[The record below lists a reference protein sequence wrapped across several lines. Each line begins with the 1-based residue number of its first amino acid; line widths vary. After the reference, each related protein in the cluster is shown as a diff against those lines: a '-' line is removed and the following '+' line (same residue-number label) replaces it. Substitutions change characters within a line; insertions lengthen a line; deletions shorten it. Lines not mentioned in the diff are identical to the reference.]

1 MCIPFLALCLDIALD
16 RPYLGLGLGRLA
28 KDGPEG
34 QYTIVLGATVKEPGL
49 TLTGQVFGKCL
60 LRVRDTLADGISG
73 HLKGQHEF
81 VTERPLLR

>member
-34 QYTIVLGATVKEPGL
+34 QYTIVLGATVKN
-49 TLTGQVFGKCL
+49 
-60 LRVRDTLADGISG
+60 RV
-73 HLKGQHEF
+73 
-81 VTERPLLR
+81 